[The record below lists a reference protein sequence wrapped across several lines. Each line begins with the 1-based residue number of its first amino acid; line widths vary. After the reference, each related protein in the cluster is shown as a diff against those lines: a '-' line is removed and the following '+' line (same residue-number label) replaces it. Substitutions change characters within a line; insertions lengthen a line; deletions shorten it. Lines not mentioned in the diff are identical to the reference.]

1 MTCYLLRKHPP
12 YPYSYTMGRGHLES
26 FTIAGVYKT
35 KAGAMKVAEE
45 KNKRSNYL
53 YTVKRFEG
61 VKP

>member
-1 MTCYLLRKHPP
+1 MPCYLLRKHPP
-12 YPYSYTMGRGHLES
+12 HPYRYDMMRGFLEA

-35 KAGAMKVAEE
+35 RAAAVKVAAE

-61 VKP
+61 VK